1 MPAYSNFPRFA
12 DSNQRSG
19 AIKKPPYSP
28 TGFTGS
34 DSFTFAPMVNQ
45 QALSSSK
52 SNVDLLKSG
61 RKVSP
66 SPNNLPIPVASYPR
80 TNSLPVPSMS
90 RTVYRARSSPNLR
103 ADGKRPSTQIHPPLP
118 PNFDFY
124 DRKAPSPIPGSL
136 LGDRFSNAS
145 SMTTNTTTTISTY
158 SDRSSTSS
166 NTVYPVSAKPPLSR
180 TVVSLEVEPVVK
192 DSPNAKSITYTHSYS
207 DSLNSQYN
215 SAIDIINDYTDDINP
230 SPTASSKSTENN
242 TNMHAAKIPND
253 DPLGK
258 FPSSKPVFKLHIPPP
273 IHQKD
278 PTRDRY
284 GFNKKSAHITEAQY
298 DRWWSEYQPYM
309 QRRDKKWAKLLR
321 ESGISVK
328 SGTAPTVFPPKS
340 EKGKKLFGSWSIFF

>member
-1 MPAYSNFPRFA
+1 MPAYSNFPRFGN
-12 DSNQRSG
+12 SNQSPG

-28 TGFTGS
+28 TGLSGP

-45 QALSSSK
+45 QSLSSSK
-52 SNVDLLKSG
+52 SNVDLQKPG

-66 SPNNLPIPVASYPR
+66 HLPMPVTSYPR
-80 TNSLPVPSMS
+80 ANSLPMPSTA
-90 RTVYRARSSPNLR
+90 RTVHRARSSPNLT
-103 ADGKRPSTQIHPPLP
+103 ADGKKPPSLQTHPPLP
-118 PNFDFY
+118 TNFDFN

-166 NTVYPVSAKPPLSR
+166 NTVYPVSAKPPSSR
-180 TVVSLEVEPVVK
+180 TVVSLEVEPTVK
-192 DSPNAKSITYTHSYS
+192 DSPNAKNNTYTHSYS

-230 SPTASSKSTENN
+230 PPTTASSKSTDNN
-242 TNMHAAKIPND
+242 TNMHAATIPSD
-253 DPLGK
+253 DPLSK
-258 FPSSKPVFKLHIPPP
+258 VSSSKPVSKLHVPPP
-273 IHQKD
+273 IQQRD

-309 QRRDKKWAKLLR
+309 QRREKKWAKLLR
-321 ESGISVK
+321 ESGIPVK
-328 SGTAPTVFPPKS
+328 SGVAPTVFPPKS
-340 EKGKKLFGSWSIFF
+340 EKGKNLNGS